1 MKQFNSTNRGDKQRR
16 SKIGSQ
22 LPEEFYDY
30 LDQRILDSEIE
41 SNFPSIITPRRTF
54 SLLNQRTLSSKKNS
68 PNEERSYM
76 EVLNFTGT
84 LPGKYDANDSDFLL
98 RGEETAI
105 IRLEKENGEFGFN
118 IVGGIDQ
125 EYIPGDPGIF
135 ISRIRNDGSAFR
147 DRRLKIGDRIISVD
161 GVLLAGKT
169 HDDAVQLLHSTKNS
183 AVFIIEQNAESRVLN
198 KPTELS
204 GILSSDES
212 TSQAKSVQKV
222 YPQIN
227 LQACRQSLRH
237 KSHQIIYLASDS
249 ANNDYASGKHMTTD
263 EANKIKLTDDDR
275 ISEVLSVTTASPFSP
290 VEDKTAKIIDERRKG
305 SISMNS
311 DGNHDNDG
319 CDYEENN
326 HVLTSNS
333 ILDDVPVTPKKS
345 YKLLDPSNPSIF
357 NEVIAVSAGIAAL
370 GVGIFLVYRFVKN
383 RSSLEHAEKA
393 LIKSIHLAILISSD
407 YYFLETVQNPYAMR
421 TNINER
427 SMAGGAVR
435 DLLMGIQPSDIDFA
449 TNATPDEMKELFVRE
464 EIRMLNKNGEEHGT
478 ITCRIDD
485 KENFEI
491 TTLRIDIVCDGR
503 RAKIE
508 FTTNWQLDANRRDLT
523 DIAIFSFFGRLALDS
538 EAHEKATLDAIISN
552 GNGLKDISGERI
564 WMELKKI
571 CVGRLG
577 GAILT
582 TMLKQ
587 CNLASLLGLPENADT
602 TYFCNLHKRYYPK
615 IEAMTLLSSL
625 FTEMEQIEAF
635 HKRCKLSYAE
645 KTLAEFIMEHRK
657 KVQTSR
663 EKVIELAKYIMADGG
678 LINELNIWVT
688 PVFPISGIDLMNNS
702 VPPGSHVKQI
712 LDHLFKLWIESQ
724 WMMGKEE
731 LLKHINDIEWNN
743 EKTRLGYKRKHNFD
757 NR

>member
-1 MKQFNSTNRGDKQRR
+1 MPYCSIKVFPYC
-16 SKIGSQ
+16 IGSYQ
-22 LPEEFYDY
+22 LNLIRNDRFLKRFGKRLLTQFRGAIRKP
-30 LDQRILDSEIE
+30 LRRNRSNITVLDSEIE

-212 TSQAKSVQKV
+212 TSQAKSVQKSLS
-222 YPQIN
+222 PNQSTSMSSKSATQITPESIEITKN
-227 LQACRQSLRH
+227 ESSLLPANGV
-237 KSHQIIYLASDS
+237 IYLASDS

-383 RSSLEHAEKA
+383 RSS
-393 LIKSIHLAILISSD
+393 
-407 YYFLETVQNPYAMR
+407 P
-421 TNINER
+421 
-427 SMAGGAVR
+427 
-435 DLLMGIQPSDIDFA
+435 
-449 TNATPDEMKELFVRE
+449 
-464 EIRMLNKNGEEHGT
+464 
-478 ITCRIDD
+478 
-485 KENFEI
+485 
-491 TTLRIDIVCDGR
+491 
-503 RAKIE
+503 
-508 FTTNWQLDANRRDLT
+508 
-523 DIAIFSFFGRLALDS
+523 
-538 EAHEKATLDAIISN
+538 
-552 GNGLKDISGERI
+552 
-564 WMELKKI
+564 
-571 CVGRLG
+571 
-577 GAILT
+577 
-582 TMLKQ
+582 
-587 CNLASLLGLPENADT
+587 
-602 TYFCNLHKRYYPK
+602 
-615 IEAMTLLSSL
+615 
-625 FTEMEQIEAF
+625 
-635 HKRCKLSYAE
+635 
-645 KTLAEFIMEHRK
+645 
-657 KVQTSR
+657 
-663 EKVIELAKYIMADGG
+663 
-678 LINELNIWVT
+678 
-688 PVFPISGIDLMNNS
+688 
-702 VPPGSHVKQI
+702 
-712 LDHLFKLWIESQ
+712 
-724 WMMGKEE
+724 
-731 LLKHINDIEWNN
+731 
-743 EKTRLGYKRKHNFD
+743 
-757 NR
+757 

>member
-1 MKQFNSTNRGDKQRR
+1 MISEPIIPIVQKIDTPQFKALFT
-16 SKIGSQ
+16 
-22 LPEEFYDY
+22 PE
-30 LDQRILDSEIE
+30 LVK
-41 SNFPSIITPRRTF
+41 
-54 SLLNQRTLSSKKNS
+54 LNDLFKKN
-68 PNEERSYM
+68 
-76 EVLNFTGT
+76 NFQ
-84 LPGKYDANDSDFLL
+84 L
-98 RGEETAI
+98 R
-105 IRLEKENGEFGFN
+105 
-118 IVGGIDQ
+118 
-125 EYIPGDPGIF
+125 
-135 ISRIRNDGSAFR
+135 
-147 DRRLKIGDRIISVD
+147 
-161 GVLLAGKT
+161 
-169 HDDAVQLLHSTKNS
+169 
-183 AVFIIEQNAESRVLN
+183 
-198 KPTELS
+198 
-204 GILSSDES
+204 
-212 TSQAKSVQKV
+212 
-222 YPQIN
+222 
-227 LQACRQSLRH
+227 
-237 KSHQIIYLASDS
+237 
-249 ANNDYASGKHMTTD
+249 
-263 EANKIKLTDDDR
+263 
-275 ISEVLSVTTASPFSP
+275 
-290 VEDKTAKIIDERRKG
+290 
-305 SISMNS
+305 
-311 DGNHDNDG
+311 
-319 CDYEENN
+319 
-326 HVLTSNS
+326 
-333 ILDDVPVTPKKS
+333 
-345 YKLLDPSNPSIF
+345 
-357 NEVIAVSAGIAAL
+357 
-370 GVGIFLVYRFVKN
+370 
-383 RSSLEHAEKA
+383 
-393 LIKSIHLAILISSD
+393 
-407 YYFLETVQNPYAMR
+407 
-421 TNINER
+421 
-427 SMAGGAVR
+427 MAGGAVR

-523 DIAIFSFFGRLALDS
+523 VNSLFLDLDGTVIDYFGGIKDLEKRRIAFVGDANQRIQEDYLRILRYFRFFGRLALDS

-645 KTLAEFIMEHRK
+645 KTLAEFIMEHRDEAKKNVNSILFFKNILLNEERLHKFTRK

-757 NR
+757 NRAY